1 MKTKSKMNTKPQ
13 AEINMVLAAGAPDP
27 KLSTDLKALV
37 CACRQARPLNWCDL
51 VGISQPLNF

>member
-1 MKTKSKMNTKPQ
+1 MKHKSKMNTKTQ
-13 AEINMVLAAGAPDP
+13 AEINTVLAAGAPTP

>member
-1 MKTKSKMNTKPQ
+1 MKQKDNTNTKQ
-13 AEINMVLAAGAPDP
+13 GHSANMLLYAVAPTP

-37 CACRQARPLNWCDL
+37 CACRQVRPLNWCDL

>member
-1 MKTKSKMNTKPQ
+1 MKPKSKMNTEPQ
-13 AEINMVLAAGAPDP
+13 AEINTVLYAVAPTP

-37 CACRQARPLNWCDL
+37 CACRKARPLNWCDL

>member
-1 MKTKSKMNTKPQ
+1 MKNKITMNDKPQ
-13 AEINMVLAAGAPDP
+13 AEINTVLAAGAPTP
-27 KLSTDLKALV
+27 KLSTDLKALI